1 MKSEEVKRKIDKL
14 KGEIRHHDRKYYIEA
29 TPEIPDSEYDKLM
42 KELEKL
48 EKEFPELL
56 TPDSPSQRVGGEPL
70 KEFKTVT
77 HKIPMLSLDNC
88 YSSSELIQF
97 DERVLKNLKES
108 KAEYI
113 VEPKID
119 GVAVNL
125 FYDEGFLRSAST
137 RGDGVKGDDITIN
150 MKTLRSVPLNIA
162 FKGKLEVRGEV
173 YLPREDF
180 LQMNKEKEE
189 NGEAEF
195 ANPRNAAAGSL
206 KLLDSREVAK
216 RPLGLLLHTLG
227 SVEQELW
234 KTHETALLELEKL
247 GFKTV
252 QPFKLCKNILEVI
265 NHVNS
270 WEHKRDTLPYEIDG
284 MVVKVN
290 LYEQHKILGTTNK
303 SPRYALAYKF
313 KARQA
318 MTTLKKITL
327 QVGRTGI
334 ITPVA
339 ELEPVFLSGSTI
351 SRCTLHNED
360 EIKRKDI
367 REGDTVVI
375 EKGGEVIPKVVNI
388 VASKRNGREKEFKM
402 PESCPVCGSNLV
414 RLEEEVAWRCQ
425 NVACPAQ
432 IEGRIEHFTRRTA
445 MNLEG
450 FGPAIIKQLIEKKL
464 VKDYA
469 DLYFLK
475 KEELTGMERL
485 GEKSALNLVTAVE
498 GSKNNSL
505 GRLLFAL
512 GISDVGEHTA
522 EILAAKFENVD
533 AVAKAGLEK
542 LQGIK
547 GVGPRVAE
555 SIVNFFKQKGN
566 LQTLNKLKKAGVNTE
581 KTEEE
586 KLLSLG
592 EGRFKGKT
600 FVFTGE
606 LETLVR
612 DEAEREIKKLG
623 ASASNSV
630 SKKTDYVV
638 AGPGAGSKLQKA
650 KEYGVKILT
659 EKEFKELIK

>member
-1 MKSEEVKRKIDKL
+1 
-14 KGEIRHHDRKYYIEA
+14 
-29 TPEIPDSEYDKLM
+29 
-42 KELEKL
+42 
-48 EKEFPELL
+48 
-56 TPDSPSQRVGGEPL
+56 
-70 KEFKTVT
+70 
-77 HKIPMLSLDNC
+77 
-88 YSSSELIQF
+88 SSELIQF

-290 LYEQHKILGTTNK
+290 SYEQHKILGTTNK

-388 VASKRNGREKEFKM
+388 VASKRTGREKEFKM
-402 PESCPVCGSNLV
+402 PESCPVCGSGIV

-425 NVACPAQ
+425 NVACAAQ

-445 MNLEG
+445 MNLDG

-475 KEELTGMERL
+475 KEELAGMDRL

-498 GSKNNSL
+498 GSKKNSL

-533 AVAKAGLEK
+533 GVAKAGLEK
-542 LQGIK
+542 LQVIK

-566 LQTLNKLKKAGVNTE
+566 LRFYCNEIENIDGTFYTNRFQMQPHNLCQELYIQFHYPNILNRHHRLPLHKIHQNYNMAI
-581 KTEEE
+581 
-586 KLLSLG
+586 LLYQIQVLLIY
-592 EGRFKGKT
+592 
-600 FVFTGE
+600 E
-606 LETLVR
+606 L
-612 DEAEREIKKLG
+612 
-623 ASASNSV
+623 
-630 SKKTDYVV
+630 
-638 AGPGAGSKLQKA
+638 
-650 KEYGVKILT
+650 
-659 EKEFKELIK
+659 

>member
-1 MKSEEVKRKIDKL
+1 MKIEEAKKKIEKL
-14 KGEIRHHDRKYYIEA
+14 KGEIRHHDRKYYIDA
-29 TPEIPDSEYDKLM
+29 VPEIPDSEYDKLL
-42 KELEKL
+42 KELEVL

-56 TPDSPSQRVGGEPL
+56 APDSPSQRVGGEPL

-88 YSSSELIQF
+88 YSATELIAF
-97 DERVLKNLKES
+97 DERIVKNLKEN

-125 FYDEGFLRSAST
+125 FYDDGFLRSAST
-137 RGDGVKGDDITIN
+137 RGDGVRGDDITANI
-150 MKTLRSVPLNIA
+150 KTIRSIPLTIA
-162 FKGKLEVRGEV
+162 FTGKLEVRGEV
-173 YLPREDF
+173 YLPREEF
-180 LQMNKEKEE
+180 LRMNQEKEE
-189 NGEAEF
+189 SGEAEF

-206 KLLDSREVAK
+206 KLLDSREVAR
-216 RPLGLLLHTLG
+216 RPLSILLHTLG
-227 SVEQELW
+227 SVEQNIW
-234 KTHETALLELEKL
+234 KTHEAALFELEKL
-247 GFKTV
+247 GLKTV
-252 QPFKLCKNILEVI
+252 QPIKLCKNILEVI
-265 NHVNS
+265 NYVNS
-270 WEHKRDTLPYEIDG
+270 WEHKRDTLSYEIDG

-290 LYEQHKILGTTNK
+290 FYEQHRILGSTNK

-318 MTTLKKITL
+318 LTALKKITL

-388 VASKRNGREKEFKM
+388 VASRRTGKEKEFKM
-402 PESCPVCGSNLV
+402 PATCPVCSSNIV
-414 RLEEEVAWRCQ
+414 RLNAEVAWRCQ
-425 NVACPAQ
+425 NVACSAQ
-432 IEGRIEHFTRRTA
+432 IEGKIDHFTGRTA

-469 DLYFLK
+469 DLYSLK
-475 KEELTGMERL
+475 QEELAGLERM
-485 GEKSALNLVTAVE
+485 GEKSAVNLVKAVE
-498 GSKNNSL
+498 GSKKNSL
-505 GRLLFAL
+505 GKLLFAL

-522 EILAAKFENVD
+522 EILASKFDNVD
-533 AVAKAGLEK
+533 LVAEAGLEN

-555 SIVNFFKQKGN
+555 SVVNFFKQKGN
-566 LQTLNKLKKAGVNTE
+566 ISALNKLKKAGVNTE
-581 KTEEE
+581 KTGEE
-586 KLLSLG
+586 KFLALG

-606 LETLVR
+606 LETMVR
-612 DEAEREIKKLG
+612 EEAEVWVKKLG
-623 ASASNSV
+623 ASVSSSV

-638 AGPGAGSKLQKA
+638 AGPGAGSKLEKA
-650 KEYGVKILT
+650 KFLGVKILT
-659 EKEFKELIK
+659 EKEFKENIK

>member
-1 MKSEEVKRKIDKL
+1 MKIDEAKRKIEKL
-14 KGEIRHHDRKYYIEA
+14 KGEIRHHDRKYYIDA
-29 TPEIPDSEYDKLM
+29 SPEIPDSEYDKIM
-42 KELEKL
+42 KELEAL

-88 YSSSELIQF
+88 YSSTELIAF
-97 DERVLKNLKES
+97 DERVIKNLKDL

-113 VEPKID
+113 VEPKVD
-119 GVAVNL
+119 GIAVNL
-125 FYDEGFLRSAST
+125 FYDKGFLRNAST
-137 RGDGVKGDDITIN
+137 RGDGVQGDDITTNI
-150 MKTLRSVPLNIA
+150 KTIRSIPLTIE

-173 YLPREDF
+173 YLPREEF
-180 LQMNKEKEE
+180 LKMNEEKEAK
-189 NGEAEF
+189 GEAEF

-216 RPLGLLLHTLG
+216 RPLDILLHTLG
-227 SVEQELW
+227 SVEQDIW
-234 KTHETALLELEKL
+234 KTHESALVELEKL
-247 GFKTV
+247 GLKTV
-252 QPFKLCKNILEVI
+252 QPYKLCKNILEVI
-265 NHVNS
+265 NYVNS
-270 WEHKRDTLPYEIDG
+270 WEHKRDTLPFEIDG

-290 LYEQHKILGTTNK
+290 SYEQHKILGSTNK

-375 EKGGEVIPKVVNI
+375 EKGGEVIPKVINS
-388 VASKRNGREKEFKM
+388 VASKRTGKEKEFKM
-402 PESCPVCGSNLV
+402 PDTCPVCSSNIV
-414 RLEEEVAWRCQ
+414 RLDEEVAWRCQ

-450 FGPAIIKQLIEKKL
+450 FGPAIIKQLIEKKM

-469 DLYFLK
+469 DLYSLK
-475 KEELTGMERL
+475 QDVLAGLERM
-485 GEKSALNLVTAVE
+485 GEKSAVNLITAVE
-498 GSKNNSL
+498 GSKKNSL

-533 AVAKAGLEK
+533 LIAKAGLEE

-566 LQTLNKLKKAGVNTE
+566 ISALNKLKKSGVNIE

-586 KLLSLG
+586 RLLSLG

-606 LETLVR
+606 LTMVR
-612 DEAEREIKKLG
+612 DDAELEVKKLG
-623 ASASNSV
+623 ASVSSSV

-638 AGPGAGSKLQKA
+638 AGTGAGSKLEKA
-650 KEYGVKILT
+650 KELGVKILT
-659 EKEFKELIK
+659 EKEFKDIIK

>member
-425 NVACPAQ
+425 NVACAAQ

-445 MNLEG
+445 MNLDG